1 MLLAVSPF
9 CIGPIQRIQEFTMSI
24 SRRTFSSNALAL
36 AFASALFHADGLGM
50 PRADVSSADAPHDA
64 YEFWNGFF
72 DSVNTSSADYH
83 KGARAGTA
91 GLADP
96 TAETQYLH
104 YKADAKQ
111 LRYATDI
118 AQDELLNHDGDVSV
132 AIQLSKFRPGSGTD
146 KSKNQ
151 QLRIDATQTHAYM
164 NLLAPLAWTAI
175 ASLKPSAAGKI
186 SLDQLGFKSD
196 QAVSAT
202 SNILLTKGTG
212 KLAVNVSQ
220 PPNDSQFVKI
230 LKIMITGAKL
240 IAPMVVLPA
249 VSVPALSAF
258 SEAFAYWEDRTRFVM
273 NGNLITAVATQQ
285 ALSDPTRDDSYIGLL
300 NGDYVM
306 VAKKDTEQLGKE
318 MPNLDL
324 VQGYLVRKDAKQT
337 DPLETRADAALP
349 GVPYTTMKLAV
360 KAIDPSCGNSGSK
373 PVEPSATTSP
383 AATPPKKK
391 KP

>member
-1 MLLAVSPF
+1 MPL
-9 CIGPIQRIQEFTMSI
+9 
-24 SRRTFSSNALAL
+24 SRRTFSGNALAL
-36 AFASALFHADGLGM
+36 AFASVLFDLDAAAL
-50 PRADVSSADAPHDA
+50 PRSDVSSPEAPHDA

-72 DSVNTSSADYH
+72 DSVNTANPDFQ

-104 YKADAKQ
+104 YKADSKQ

-118 AQDELLNHDGDVSV
+118 TQSELLDHDGDVSV
-132 AIQLSKFRPGSGTD
+132 GIQLSKFRPGSGTD

-175 ASLKPSAAGKI
+175 ASLKPNVAGKI
-186 SLDQLGFKSD
+186 SLEDLGFKSD
-196 QAVSAT
+196 QATSAT

-220 PPNDSQFVKI
+220 PPNDTQFVRI
-230 LKIMITGAKL
+230 LKVMITGAKL
-240 IAPMVVLPA
+240 VAPMVVLPA
-249 VSVPALSAF
+249 VSVPALAAF
-258 SEAFAYWEDRTRFVM
+258 SEAFGYWEDRTRFVM
-273 NGNLITAVATQQ
+273 NGNLTTAVATQQ
-285 ALSDPTRDDSYIGLL
+285 ALADPTREDSYIGLL

-306 VAKKDTEQLGKE
+306 VAKRDTPQLAKE
-318 MPNLDL
+318 LPDLDL
-324 VQGYLVRKDAKQT
+324 VQGYLVHKDPTGKEASY
-337 DPLETRADAALP
+337 PLETRADAALQ

-360 KAIDPSCGNSGSK
+360 KPIDASCANSK
-373 PVEPSATTSP
+373 TAAAEDSATTE
-383 AATPPKKK
+383 ANKKPKKK
-391 KP
+391 P

>member
-1 MLLAVSPF
+1 
-9 CIGPIQRIQEFTMSI
+9 MSI
-24 SRRTFSSNALAL
+24 SRRTFSGNALAL
-36 AFASALFHADGLGM
+36 AFASALLGSDAALAMPGSGL
-50 PRADVSSADAPHDA
+50 ASSEEAPHDA

-72 DSVNTSSADYH
+72 NSVNMSSPDYQ

-96 TAETQYLH
+96 AAETQYLH

-118 AQDELLNHDGDVSV
+118 AQNELLDHDGDVSV
-132 AIQLSKFRPGSGTD
+132 GIQLSKFRSGSGND

-151 QLRIDATQTHAYM
+151 QLRIDATQTHPYM

-175 ASLKPSAAGKI
+175 ASLKPNTAGKI
-186 SLDQLGFKSD
+186 SMDQLGFKSD
-196 QAVSAT
+196 QAINAT

-220 PPNDSQFVKI
+220 PPNDTQFVKI
-230 LKIMITGAKL
+230 LKVMITGAKL
-240 IAPMVVLPA
+240 VAPMVVLPA

-273 NGNLITAVATQQ
+273 NGNLTTAVATQQ
-285 ALSDPTRDDSYIGLL
+285 ALGDPSREDSYIGLL
-300 NGDYVM
+300 SGDYVM
-306 VAKKDTEQLGKE
+306 VAKKDTEALAKE
-318 MPNLDL
+318 LPNLDL
-324 VQGYLVRKDAKQT
+324 VQGYLVRKDAKTT
-337 DPLETRADAALP
+337 DPLETRAEAAVP
-349 GVPYTTMKLAV
+349 GMTYTTMRLAV
-360 KAIDPSCGNSGSK
+360 KAVDPSCNGKTAASDSSSSPEKKSGEK
-373 PVEPSATTSP
+373 PDE
-383 AATPPKKK
+383 KKK

>member
-1 MLLAVSPF
+1 
-9 CIGPIQRIQEFTMSI
+9 MSI
-24 SRRTFSSNALAL
+24 SRRTFSGNALAL
-36 AFASALFHADGLGM
+36 AFASALFNADAFA
-50 PRADVSSADAPHDA
+50 RAGSDVSSAEAPHDA

-72 DSVNTSSADYH
+72 DSVNISSPEYQ

-91 GLADP
+91 GLADAA
-96 TAETQYLH
+96 AETQYLH

-118 AQDELLNHDGDVSV
+118 AQNELLDHDGDVTV
-132 AIQLSKFRPGSGTD
+132 GIQLSKFRPGSGTD

-175 ASLKPSAAGKI
+175 ASLKPNAAGKI
-186 SLDQLGFKSD
+186 SLEDLGFKSD

-220 PPNDSQFVKI
+220 PPNDTQFVKI
-230 LKIMITGAKL
+230 LKVMITGAKL

-273 NGNLITAVATQQ
+273 NGNLTTAVATQQ
-285 ALSDPTRDDSYIGLL
+285 ALADPTRDDSYIGLL

-324 VQGYLVRKDAKQT
+324 VQGYLVGKDPTGKEANY
-337 DPLETRADAALP
+337 PLETRADAVLQ

-360 KAIDPSCGNSGSK
+360 KPVDPSCSNSGSK
-373 PVEPSATTSP
+373 AAASDASP
-383 AATPPKKK
+383 ATSAAKPEKKK